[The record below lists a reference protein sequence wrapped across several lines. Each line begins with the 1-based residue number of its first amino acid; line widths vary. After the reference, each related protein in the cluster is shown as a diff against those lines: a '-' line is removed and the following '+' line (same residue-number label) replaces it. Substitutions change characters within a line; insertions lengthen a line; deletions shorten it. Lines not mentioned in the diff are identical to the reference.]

1 MVKHRRGK
9 KKGGG
14 LWKTLKRAVG
24 IKSRN
29 ARNTQKNYL
38 KLANNSNNSNN
49 TKKSIFEHPNV
60 KGKVNKGT
68 KKMSSALK
76 VFGTKPRNSSNRNSS
91 RSLSNSSN
99 TSSRS
104 SSASLSNSLKKINAP
119 KSPSINSNKM
129 LTIMNEESIRNSYDI
144 PVTKLELSNGSTI
157 LINEIESIEIVGFDI
172 KEGTIDINIAKTI
185 VNTQNLRKEKH
196 IKGIR
201 IKNDILLEKMKDIL
215 NKELEEIVQI
225 RDKKYPKSK
234 DISGQYTKERLEELK
249 DKFKN
254 AVELKN

>member
-1 MVKHRRGK
+1 
-9 KKGGG
+9 
-14 LWKTLKRAVG
+14 
-24 IKSRN
+24 
-29 ARNTQKNYL
+29 
-38 KLANNSNNSNN
+38 
-49 TKKSIFEHPNV
+49 
-60 KGKVNKGT
+60 
-68 KKMSSALK
+68 MSSALDI
-76 VFGTKPRNSSNRNSS
+76 FGTKSRNSSNSNSS

-104 SSASLSNSLKKINAP
+104 SSVSLPNSLKKVNAP
-119 KSPSINSNKM
+119 RPPSMKVNKV

-157 LINEIESIEIVGFDI
+157 LINEIERIDIVGFDT
-172 KEGTIDINIAKTI
+172 KEGTIDINITKTI
-185 VNTQNLRKEKH
+185 VNTHNLRKEKH

-201 IKNDILLEKMKDIL
+201 IKNDILLEKMKDLL

-234 DISGQYTKERLEELK
+234 DVSGQYTKERLEELK